1 MRNLVGITHNQRQLC
16 AANTADRRI
25 VIHSMGHIKMALA
38 HFPPQHLRQDHPLRL
53 RVELTPVNQPSRR
66 TIRHLRHQAMRRP
79 QASRRVRRLRAAS
92 CQQTVQPAMI
102 NLLCPRLTIHAR
114 PDQDGMRN
122 QGIIRVPS
130 TGSPVITKPSSS
142 HRGMEAGVPAIVVRE
157 YSSSQAHREQVS
169 VSQCCPRCAHSTLS
183 CGAASCRERRQ

>member
-1 MRNLVGITHNQRQLC
+1 MRNLMDSTHNQHQLC
-16 AANTADRRI
+16 AANTADERI

-53 RVELTPVNQPSRR
+53 RVEPTPVNPPSRW
-66 TIRHLRHQAMRRP
+66 TVCNLFHQAIRRP
-79 QASRRVRRLRAAS
+79 QASRQVRRLRAAS
-92 CQQTVQPAMI
+92 CQQTIQPAMI
-102 NLLCPRLTIHAR
+102 NLLRPRLTIHAR

-142 HRGMEAGVPAIVVRE
+142 HRGMEASVPAIAVRA
-157 YSSSQAHREQVS
+157 YSSS
-169 VSQCCPRCAHSTLS
+169 
-183 CGAASCRERRQ
+183 